1 MVLDK
6 LGDSLKNSLK
16 KLTGSYAVDEKI
28 INELAKDIQ
37 RALLQADV
45 NVRLVL
51 ELTKKIKE
59 RALKEKL
66 TSGIN
71 KKEQIVNIVF
81 ETLVEFLGG
90 KGNRIDI
97 TKKPFKVMLV
107 GLFGNGKTTTAGKL
121 ANYYKKRGN
130 SIALIST
137 DTWRPAA
144 FTQLQQLGKQIGV
157 PVYGDP
163 SLKDPTEIYN
173 KFKAELEKHD
183 LIFIDTAGRD
193 ALNDELI
200 DELNSINKTVAPDET
215 LLVMAADVGQAAKI
229 QAEKFNDTCNVTG
242 VIITK
247 LDGTAKGG
255 GALTACSITNAPV
268 KFIGVGEKTDDF
280 EEFKAEGFVGRLLGL
295 GDLEAL
301 LEKAKLAINMSEE
314 DAEDMKNK
322 MLKGKFNLLDLYSQM
337 ESMGKMGSLKK
348 IMTMIPGMSNI
359 GINDSMLDVS
369 QDKIKY
375 WKYLM
380 NSMTKLELEDPE
392 VITGSRVKRIAA
404 GAGLDE
410 TEMRALLKQY
420 KQSKKMMKMMKG
432 NMSEKGMQKMMQ
444 KMQSG
449 KMGGKKK
456 ILR

>member
-1 MVLDK
+1 MVLGK
-6 LGDSLKNSLK
+6 LGGSLKNTLQKITSSF
-16 KLTGSYAVDEKI
+16 TIDEKL
-28 INELAKDIQ
+28 INELIKDIQ

-45 NVRLVL
+45 NVKLVL

-66 TSGIN
+66 VHGIN

-97 TKKPFKVMLV
+97 NKKPFKIMLV
-107 GLFGNGKTTTAGKL
+107 GLFGNGKTTTTGKL
-121 ANYYKKRGN
+121 ANYYMKRGN
-130 SIALIST
+130 SVALLST

-144 FTQLQQLGKQIGV
+144 FEQLKQLGKQIGASV
-157 PVYGDP
+157 FGDP
-163 SLKDPTEIYN
+163 TIKDPVEIYN

-200 DELNSINKTVAPDET
+200 EELNTINKTVAPDET
-215 LLVMAADVGQAAKI
+215 LLVMAADVGQAAKT
-229 QAEKFNDTCNVTG
+229 QAEKFNETCNVTG

-255 GALTACSITNAPV
+255 GALTACSITKAPV
-268 KFIGVGEKTDDF
+268 KFIGVGEKIDAI
-280 EEFKAEGFVGRLLGL
+280 EEFKAEGFVGQLLGM

-301 LEKAKLAINMSEE
+301 LEKAKLAVNED
-314 DAEDMKNK
+314 DAEAMKDK
-322 MLKGKFNLLDLYSQM
+322 MLKGEFSLIDLYSQM
-337 ESMGKMGSLKK
+337 ESMKKMGSMKK
-348 IMTMIPGMSNI
+348 IMSMIPGMGNL

-369 QDKIKY
+369 EEKTKK
-375 WKYLM
+375 WKFLM
-380 NSMTKLELEDPE
+380 DSMTHEELENPD
-392 VITGSRVKRIAA
+392 VLTGTRVKRIAH
-404 GAGLDE
+404 GAGLNE
-410 TEMRALLKQY
+410 TELRALIKQY

-449 KMGGKKK
+449 KLGGKRK